1 MTTQATQDVIAER
14 QRQKDAEGWTPEHDD
29 EHTGGELA
37 SAAGCYAM
45 AAAKMVKNDPG
56 SADYSAPTEWPWH
69 PNWWKPSDPRRNL
82 VKAAALILAEIE
94 RIDRSAHPK
103 EGT

>member
-1 MTTQATQDVIAER
+1 MTTQAIQDVIAER
-14 QRQKDAEGWTPEHDD
+14 QRQKEVEGWTEAHDD
-29 EHTGGELA
+29 EHRNNELA
-37 SAAGCYAM
+37 W
-45 AAAKMVKNDPG
+45 AAASYAIFDEGPMPLF
-56 SADYSAPTEWPWH
+56 WPWH
-69 PNWWKPSDPRRNL
+69 RSWWKPTTYRRNL